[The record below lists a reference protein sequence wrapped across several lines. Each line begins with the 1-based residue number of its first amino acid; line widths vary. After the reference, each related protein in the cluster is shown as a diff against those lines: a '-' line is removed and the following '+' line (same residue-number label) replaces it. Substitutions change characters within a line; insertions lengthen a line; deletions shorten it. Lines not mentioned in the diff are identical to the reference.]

1 MDAVQSIDYIDGIT
15 LEMLV
20 EGGGSDLLDEANA
33 VLYEDD
39 EEEEALPYTEDVA
52 AGHGVSSDEDDDEEI
67 FTPVAVYG
75 VSDEDP
81 DDVSWD
87 AQADDEE
94 CFVGDKSGK
103 VPLDLPPELKRY
115 LELDHFQVC
124 NRSQKFNF
132 EFIWSMI

>member
-1 MDAVQSIDYIDGIT
+1 MDVVQSIDYIDGIT

-20 EGGGSDLLDEANA
+20 EGGGADLLDEANA
-33 VLYEDD
+33 VLYDEEDD
-39 EEEEALPYTEDVA
+39 DEALPYTEDVA
-52 AGHGVSSDEDDDEEI
+52 AGPSSDDEEDEEI

-94 CFVGDKSGK
+94 YFVGDKSGK

-115 LELDHFQVC
+115 LELDHYQVFVFFS
-124 NRSQKFNF
+124 RKKMVQKYKRLFF
-132 EFIWSMI
+132 